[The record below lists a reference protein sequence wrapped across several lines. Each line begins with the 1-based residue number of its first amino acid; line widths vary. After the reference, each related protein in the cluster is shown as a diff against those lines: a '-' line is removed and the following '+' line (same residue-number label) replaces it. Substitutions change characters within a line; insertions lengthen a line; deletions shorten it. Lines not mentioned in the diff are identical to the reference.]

1 MADTCPY
8 CGGGNLVPLYYRDA
22 KRDITG
28 YRGHC
33 RDCNGCGPVISIG
46 GAYMRDWE
54 QAAADSLKAF
64 RPASMVRQATQA
76 TKPPAPE
83 FKP

>member
-1 MADTCPY
+1 MSGNCPF
-8 CGGGNLVPLYYRDA
+8 CGGGNLSPLYFRDT

-28 YRGHC
+28 YRGYC
-33 RDCNGCGPVISIG
+33 RDCHGCGPAITIG
-46 GAYMRDWE
+46 GARMTDWE

-64 RPASMVRQATQA
+64 QPGSMTRPAP
-76 TKPPAPE
+76 KPVPAPAPE

>member
-1 MADTCPY
+1 MTCPY
-8 CGGGNLVPLYYRDA
+8 CNSENIAPLYYRDS

-33 RDCNGCGPVISIG
+33 RDCNGCGPVITIDG
-46 GAYMRDWE
+46 QTMRSWE

-64 RPASMVRQATQA
+64 KPGSMHRPQAQA
-76 TKPPAPE
+76 PKQPAPE